1 MDNNE
6 KENPAPVVSAKP
18 ALEHLQSGS
27 EKRELGVVLER
38 IRELLQELL
47 KVHPQ
52 SAVEEMLDHQLA
64 KIQQESERLGQGA
77 AQYEAEYRQ
86 ATQELSQE
94 RQKYLGFGD
103 VVKGLIQ
110 WVETPEERVQ
120 RNASLKVD

>member
-1 MDNNE
+1 MGNAE
-6 KENPAPVVSAKP
+6 KENLASVVSAKP
-18 ALEHLQSGS
+18 AVENLHSGS

-47 KVHPQ
+47 KTHPQ
-52 SAVEEMLDHQLA
+52 STVEEMLDHQLS
-64 KIQQESERLGQGA
+64 KIQQESERLGEGV

-86 ATQELSQE
+86 ASHELSQE
-94 RQKYLGFGD
+94 RQKYLGFAD

-120 RNASLKVD
+120 RNASVKVD